1 MKEFS
6 LTTFVVALVLVEGD
20 RPGSIEHHQSTPL
33 LKNTS
38 WKPEKHYMQD
48 RLLRSGKNRD
58 EQPHGGSRGRVA
70 RSTEDLKTMCD
81 CFRGLPPAT
90 TCTSLIK
97 RSVAVIINGTCSG
110 NTQLFRLFEEQDQAN
125 LTLASSPFLG
135 APWCEN
141 AELLLL
147 ESSGEQK
154 SLSLRDVPSVWLCPD
169 SLGTSLQELVI
180 TDVDEVKIA
189 PGVLTQRL
197 TDFTLRVAGTFG
209 ELTFP
214 QGALVIE
221 NVDITIVD
229 DVSNNNMENV
239 VGHHTPQI
247 KVIIDSANYVTFET
261 KSVLAPRVLVE
272 VQHIRKLII
281 KTLGVRTVLDAVLHV
296 SLTRALVMET
306 HAAVVNRLQVTGVSV
321 FILKVES
328 LIMMTPGDHV
338 ILQDV
343 ENIIAHEKSF
353 ILGNKATLEL
363 SNVTFRSRF
372 NRAFFARSPLESV
385 ILRDVVADRFANS
398 FCLATHSLAMHNV
411 VISGCLRFVKWI
423 GRKTTKDSPVALCEV
438 SSIEEMADPGQC
450 IDPRCGFCA
459 DLDSGHT
466 TELPSLRPSSSN
478 VSTPRPASV
487 HAVNKAEV
495 SEDAERNWWEEP
507 IYLGLLVALI
517 LLALLVLSCCICHLH
532 RRSQKGSYELTQQTD
547 KHGTFQRTIITPEN
561 LQDQHEAPLQA
572 PHHHHHDHGASR
584 ELFLSY
590 RALQDP
596 ALRHH
601 NSPDDDQSWECG
613 IPTHGHGTAGRRS
626 HQPGSIYQHSSIM
639 TPEDRNSLSSSSS
652 MII

>member
-1 MKEFS
+1 MASEATAMRGTAGSAMPRMAVSWPWTERRDLDARVYDNMAPRCHADKER
-6 LTTFVVALVLVEGD
+6 
-20 RPGSIEHHQSTPL
+20 RPGTWESQPPVFPEHSRQTL
-33 LKNTS
+33 V
-38 WKPEKHYMQD
+38 QV
-48 RLLRSGKNRD
+48 LLRSGKNRD

-229 DVSNNNMENV
+229 D
-239 VGHHTPQI
+239 
-247 KVIIDSANYVTFET
+247 
-261 KSVLAPRVLVE
+261 
-272 VQHIRKLII
+272 
-281 KTLGVRTVLDAVLHV
+281 
-296 SLTRALVMET
+296 
-306 HAAVVNRLQVTGVSV
+306 
-321 FILKVES
+321 
-328 LIMMTPGDHV
+328 
-338 ILQDV
+338 DV
-343 ENIIAHEKSF
+343 EDIIAHEKSV

-372 NRAFFARSPLESV
+372 NRTFFARSPLESV